1 MFLNF
6 IHNHG
11 SNNKLLLERK
21 TPHTRRAQSSK
32 TINTEGLQE
41 VKMPPTHTL
50 PGQPRRPWADGSR
63 HGRTLHPWRWRSARS
78 RKRLVVQSPFQL
90 SGAPL
95 SDLSPCKALSH
106 VRWPSHSPCLALPW
120 FYTERNGKGRTEEIN
135 THVNAG
141 GRYMFSNRRMS
152 TGNNCSGFPT
162 HVETLTIAIMILLGV
177 VERVEPAT
185 QNRISIKA
193 YLVWTPGGQLG
204 SRRGKLKKKKI
215 HYGRVLFLAI
225 CPKESISDVWKDAH
239 TVLFCA
245 A

>member
-6 IHNHG
+6 IHNHR

-41 VKMPPTHTL
+41 VENAARSHAARPTPSALGRRESPREDAASLAMKVSSVQEASSRPKPL
-50 PGQPRRPWADGSR
+50 PAQR
-63 HGRTLHPWRWRSARS
+63 RSA
-78 RKRLVVQSPFQL
+78 LGFVPV
-90 SGAPL
+90 PL
-95 SDLSPCKALSH
+95 SH
-106 VRWPSHSPCLALPW
+106 IWRPSHSPCLALPW

-141 GRYMFSNRRMS
+141 GRYMFSNRRTS

-177 VERVEPAT
+177 MACVEPAT

-193 YLVWTPGGQLG
+193 YLV
-204 SRRGKLKKKKI
+204 
-215 HYGRVLFLAI
+215 
-225 CPKESISDVWKDAH
+225 
-239 TVLFCA
+239 
-245 A
+245 